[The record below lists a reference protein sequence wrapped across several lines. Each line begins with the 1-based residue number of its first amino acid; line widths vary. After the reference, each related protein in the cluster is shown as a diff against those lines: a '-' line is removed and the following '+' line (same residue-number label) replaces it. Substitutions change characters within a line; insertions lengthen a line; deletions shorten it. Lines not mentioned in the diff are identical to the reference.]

1 MDKKPDSTNPPVPS
15 PLPLPAKVNDFFNAA
30 APRRDSTPLIELQKR
45 YADKRAE
52 DRLATNGTPPMS
64 NYHGTEF
71 IVEMRIREWMMRM
84 EREAADE
91 RRSRAALEAAQ
102 KAKPPAPQVP
112 K

>member
-1 MDKKPDSTNPPVPS
+1 MDKKPDSTKPPAA
-15 PLPLPAKVNDFFNAA
+15 LPLPAKAADFFNTV
-30 APRRDSTPLIELQKR
+30 APRRDSTPLAELQKR
-45 YADKRAE
+45 YAEKRAE
-52 DRLATNGTPPMS
+52 DRLATNGTPPMA

-91 RRSRAALEAAQ
+91 RKARAALEAAH
-102 KAKPPAPQVP
+102 KAKPPAPSAP